1 MERGKII
8 MAEKDLDLELL
19 LLIQAQQQTQAAQ
32 NPPLRLGGIRENLIG
47 TGAIDT
53 PGEYLGDTIRSAFT
67 GGARGIKSLLDLPEM
82 VYGLGKQLGEKYK
95 GKEVTPLGET
105 YLGGGF
111 DKALGAITSLGGE
124 DGKNEINYRS
134 PTKLG
139 QYSGTVGEFVAPGGI
154 VTKLNKP
161 IAATMAISGIGSE
174 TAGQLTEGKELAGY
188 DLEGP
193 ARLAG
198 AVATP
203 WASAKAFNTALKPYD
218 AYIKPGMLAKRINTS
233 SPLVNQTLAKAM
245 TDPTRSN
252 LRMAKNAAYHA
263 ADESGVAFSP
273 DDLMGLAENSRQKL
287 FDGVTGTRFL
297 PEFDTHIKEALAR
310 IDAAQP
316 NGLSLIGLDK
326 LKQEIFQT
334 YKKGR
339 GEKGN
344 KYDPRIKTIL
354 DDIDDLIDTKIQGN
368 EYTSPL
374 LNAARLAAKR
384 YKKHEILETKMEMAM
399 LETKASGSGG
409 NILNKY
415 KQAINKILKNKK
427 DSSYFDKGE
436 LDAMKAIVM
445 GDIPS
450 DVLRS
455 VGKFSPTTGGLFAY
469 IGAAAAFVDPS
480 YLAIS
485 AAGLLSKATSDRL
498 IKRQI
503 IDLEKFLVSGQK
515 PTKFPLQ
522 FSNPA
527 VAGGITAS
535 QQEEPY

>member
-1 MERGKII
+1 MEGGKII
-8 MAEKDLDLELL
+8 MADQDLELL
-19 LLIQAQQQTQAAQ
+19 LLIQEQQKAQAAQ
-32 NPPLRLGGIRENLIG
+32 NAPLRLGGFRENLIG
-47 TGAIDT
+47 SGAIDT
-53 PGEYLGDTIRSAFT
+53 PGEYLGDAIRSAFS
-67 GGARGIKSLLDLPEM
+67 GGARGIRGLLGLPET
-82 VYGLGKQLGEKYK
+82 VFGLSKQLGQKVT

-124 DGKNEINYRS
+124 GGENEIDYRS

-139 QYSGTVGEFVAPGGI
+139 KYAGTVGEFVAPGGI
-154 VTKLNKP
+154 ITKLNKP
-161 IAATMAISGIGSE
+161 IAATMGISGIGSE
-174 TAGQLTEGKELAGY
+174 AAGQAAEGKKLAGI

-193 ARLAG
+193 ARIGG
-198 AVATP
+198 ALLSP
-203 WASAKAFNTALKPYD
+203 WTSAKAFNTALKPYD

-233 SPLVNQTLAKAM
+233 SPIVNQTLAKAM
-245 TDPTRSN
+245 TDPTREN
-252 LRMAKNAAYHA
+252 LRVAKNAAYHA
-263 ADESGVAFSP
+263 ADDSGVVFNS
-273 DDLMGLAENSRQKL
+273 DELMGLAENSRQKL
-287 FDGVTGTRFL
+287 FDGATGTIFN
-297 PEFDTHIKEALAR
+297 PKFDTHIKEALAR
-310 IDAAQP
+310 IDDVQP
-316 NGLSLIGLDK
+316 KGLNLIGLDK
-326 LKQEIFQT
+326 LKQEIYQI

-344 KYDPRIKTIL
+344 KFDPRIKTIL
-354 DDIDDLIDTKIQGN
+354 DDIEDLINKKTQGN
-368 EYTSPL
+368 EYTEPL

-399 LETKASGSGG
+399 LETSATGSGG

-415 KQAINKILKNKK
+415 KQAINKILRNKK

-445 GDIPS
+445 GDVPS
-450 DVLRS
+450 DILRN
-455 VGKFSPTTGGLFAY
+455 VGKLSPNGNGLMLH

-503 IDLEKFLVSGQK
+503 IDLEKFLVTGQK
-515 PTKFPLQ
+515 PTKLPLQ